1 MRKLKNINNLMDK
14 KENRIQLSILM
25 PALNEEAN
33 IQEAIESTLKAF
45 SDFGI
50 RGEIVVINDGSTDAT
65 AEKVKEKMLQ
75 NSDITRLVNHIC
87 PLGMGASFWD
97 GVDNARGDF
106 VCMLPGDNENDPWEI
121 MRYFGLLEHVDI
133 VIPFVYNKKT
143 RALSRNIISF
153 IYHLIINN
161 TFLTSLNY
169 TNGTVIYRK
178 SLLKELNY
186 RCSGFFYQSDIL
198 IRLLKKGY
206 LFAEVPYRLNIRK
219 TGKSKAFTLRSFR
232 NVVTAYLRLLRD
244 IYFKK
249 EKRRKGLSPDSV
261 TAKRYREFEA

>member
-1 MRKLKNINNLMDK
+1 MH
-14 KENRIQLSILM
+14 LSVII
-25 PALNEEAN
+25 PALNEQEN
-33 IQEAIESTLKAF
+33 IQEAITNTLKALEEYN
-45 SDFGI
+45 I
-50 RGEIVVINDGSTDAT
+50 KGEIIVINDGSTDNT
-65 AEKVKEKMLQ
+65 ENLVINMTKKDSRVSMLKH
-75 NSDITRLVNHIC
+75 DTPKGIGT
-87 PLGMGASFWD
+87 SFWD

-153 IYHLIINN
+153 IYHFIINN

-261 TAKRYREFEA
+261 TVKRYREFEA